1 MWCECRS
8 IITGLGHFVSTN
20 TPIWIPQNPLV
31 ETGGNP
37 LTAPD
42 HAIYLLRNLVHNGD
56 MATTRVIL
64 ADDHEIVRAGLRN
77 ALLQLPN
84 LEVIGEVGT
93 GPDLFEVLANHPIDL
108 LIIDVAMPDF
118 EPIAAVRQIKS
129 QYPNMKVLVVSAHAD
144 EAYLVGLLDVGVD
157 GYHLKDQPLAD
168 LQLAVQRV
176 LAGDRWIS
184 GPLVERLLHHR
195 SANLPPPLTRRQH
208 ELLRLLA
215 QGHDNRKI
223 AQVTGLSVK
232 TVENHLTRL
241 YRALG
246 VYSRS
251 EALSYLMHHPEVL
264 AAKGQETED
273 VVADA
278 EALQTLSVLLVDD
291 NPRYRQQLGRLI
303 GKTYPAILLYEA
315 DDVAEAVRLAENVKP
330 QLALIDVVLTDED
343 GIYCTRRVK
352 AVSPATR
359 VVLISAYPDREFHR
373 LGLSAGAVAFLDK
386 KDLDA
391 AAVRHVIDDAL
402 G

>member
-1 MWCECRS
+1 
-8 IITGLGHFVSTN
+8 
-20 TPIWIPQNPLV
+20 
-31 ETGGNP
+31 
-37 LTAPD
+37 
-42 HAIYLLRNLVHNGD
+42 

-93 GPDLFEVLANHPIDL
+93 GPDLFEVLASHPIDL

-157 GYHLKDQPLAD
+157 GYHLKGQPLAD

-273 VVADA
+273 VVADT

>member
-1 MWCECRS
+1 
-8 IITGLGHFVSTN
+8 
-20 TPIWIPQNPLV
+20 
-31 ETGGNP
+31 
-37 LTAPD
+37 
-42 HAIYLLRNLVHNGD
+42 

-93 GPDLFEVLANHPIDL
+93 GPDLVEALANHPIDL
-108 LIIDVAMPDF
+108 LIIDVAMPNF

-129 QYPNMKVLVVSAHAD
+129 QYPNLKVLVVSAHAD

-184 GPLVERLLHHR
+184 GPLVERLLRHR
-195 SANLPPPLTRRQH
+195 SANLLPPLVPQLTRRQH

-264 AAKGQETED
+264 AAKGQDTED
-273 VVADA
+273 VVADT

-315 DDVAEAVRLAENVKP
+315 DDVAEAVRLAESVKP

>member
-1 MWCECRS
+1 M
-8 IITGLGHFVSTN
+8 G
-20 TPIWIPQNPLV
+20 IPQNPPV

-42 HAIYLLRNLVHNGD
+42 TAIYLLHNLVHNGD
-56 MATTRVIL
+56 MVTTRVIL

-84 LEVIGEVGT
+84 LDVIGEVGT
-93 GPDLFEVLANHPIDL
+93 GPDLFAALADHPVDL

-129 QYPNMKVLVVSAHAD
+129 QYPNLKVLVVSAHAD
-144 EAYLVGLLDVGVD
+144 ESYVVGLLDVGVD

-176 LAGDRWIS
+176 LAGERWIS
-184 GPLVERLLHHR
+184 GPLVECLLHHR
-195 SANLPPPLTRRQH
+195 SANALPPLVPQLTRRQR
-208 ELLRLLA
+208 ELLGLLA

-264 AAKGQETED
+264 AAKGQDTD
-273 VVADA
+273 HVVADTG
-278 EALQTLSVLLVDD
+278 ALKTLSVLLVDD
-291 NPRYRQQLGRLI
+291 NPRYRQQLGRMI

-315 DDVAEAVRLAENVKP
+315 DDVAEAVRLAESVKP

-391 AAVRHVIDDAL
+391 TAVRHVIDDAL

>member
-1 MWCECRS
+1 
-8 IITGLGHFVSTN
+8 
-20 TPIWIPQNPLV
+20 
-31 ETGGNP
+31 
-37 LTAPD
+37 
-42 HAIYLLRNLVHNGD
+42 

-93 GPDLFEVLANHPIDL
+93 GPDLFEVLASHPIDL